1 MYTMKT
7 IKGKTAILFI
17 NVSLLL
23 FTSIINSTLA
33 YDKFN
38 PEKFRFER
46 ISTRNGLSSNN
57 VFSIM
62 QDRKGFLW
70 ISTGNGLN
78 RFDGYSSKVFKSIPD
93 DSTSLSDNRI
103 LVSFEDKNGYIW
115 IGTMQGGL
123 NKYDKYTQKIK
134 RYPFNINDDNTLKGE
149 RVFSI
154 YQDSKD
160 LLWIGT
166 SSGLF
171 LYIKEKDIFQNK
183 NSFCFGDKKAYTVRF
198 IKEDFSGNLWI
209 GTSNGLYI
217 IDASRNKVTSLNTSN
232 SQLNN
237 NFINGITF
245 DKNNNAYIAT
255 EKGVNI
261 YNLKTKKFTYLLAH
275 TDLNSISSNIIN
287 CILYDQLGYLW
298 IGTNLGLDLYDPNTN
313 SIIHFKH
320 NPQNSYSISFDFITH
335 LFEDN
340 AGNIWIST
348 FSGGINKYIKTQP
361 NISIFSSSILNTSS
375 NMITSLTEI
384 NSNLLLLG
392 TYEGLGILNLNNQ
405 QFTPFF
411 KNNEIRKSPISSCI
425 VSLAKESQNIFWFG
439 TLSKGLVRFNLKTK
453 EMINYTPDTEPSI
466 NDINVNVLTFDKN
479 NTLWIGT
486 ISGGIARYDKAKN
499 IFIKYQHNPNDSTS
513 LSNNRIKTI
522 FVDSRNNIW
531 IGTEKGLN
539 IYDRDKNCF
548 KRIKYSL
555 KDPYS
560 LNDDHITGITE
571 DKDGNIWVGTFSGGI
586 NKYEINTNKFIH
598 YAEKYVPFSYQIKS
612 LLVDDENNLWF
623 STNNGLFRY
632 NIKNDLLSVFDEG
645 DGLKSTDFTESVRLK
660 MSTGSLIFGSHK
672 FFIIINPKNL
682 FKKEKNYEV
691 VITDFKIFGKSIITQ
706 SDISEVH
713 EINLSYKENYFT
725 IEFASLDLRNSNK
738 INYSYKMEGFDNNWI
753 DCGKRR
759 YASFMNLKG
768 KTYLFKIRASR
779 NDGLWYESS
788 FPLKIT
794 IDSPPWERWYA
805 YVFYVVFIISIMS
818 IIIKVRTRIQSQKI
832 EFLQEKQ
839 KLLAE
844 AKQTL
849 TNLIRRFTQLQEEE
863 RSYISREL
871 HDGINQTIASIKL
884 GVDKLLLDKNTPKSL
899 IPDLEFLQNYLKEII
914 QEIRNISQNLRPSI
928 LDDFGISSAIKN
940 LCDDFMNKT
949 GINVIFNSFNLDKR
963 LGYEIESNLY
973 RIFQEVLN
981 NIRKHSE
988 ATEVIISM
996 QKDNNMYVIKIKDNG
1011 KGFDT
1016 KNIFTAEFANEH
1028 FGLNNIKKRAELIG
1042 AELDIISAPGLGT
1055 DIIIKIPF

>member
-1 MYTMKT
+1 
-7 IKGKTAILFI
+7 
-17 NVSLLL
+17 
-23 FTSIINSTLA
+23 
-33 YDKFN
+33 
-38 PEKFRFER
+38 
-46 ISTRNGLSSNN
+46 
-57 VFSIM
+57 
-62 QDRKGFLW
+62 
-70 ISTGNGLN
+70 
-78 RFDGYSSKVFKSIPD
+78 
-93 DSTSLSDNRI
+93 
-103 LVSFEDKNGYIW
+103 
-115 IGTMQGGL
+115 
-123 NKYDKYTQKIK
+123 
-134 RYPFNINDDNTLKGE
+134 
-149 RVFSI
+149 
-154 YQDSKD
+154 
-160 LLWIGT
+160 
-166 SSGLF
+166 
-171 LYIKEKDIFQNK
+171 
-183 NSFCFGDKKAYTVRF
+183 
-198 IKEDFSGNLWI
+198 
-209 GTSNGLYI
+209 
-217 IDASRNKVTSLNTSN
+217 
-232 SQLNN
+232 
-237 NFINGITF
+237 
-245 DKNNNAYIAT
+245 
-255 EKGVNI
+255 
-261 YNLKTKKFTYLLAH
+261 
-275 TDLNSISSNIIN
+275 
-287 CILYDQLGYLW
+287 
-298 IGTNLGLDLYDPNTN
+298 
-313 SIIHFKH
+313 
-320 NPQNSYSISFDFITH
+320 
-335 LFEDN
+335 
-340 AGNIWIST
+340 
-348 FSGGINKYIKTQP
+348 
-361 NISIFSSSILNTSS
+361 
-375 NMITSLTEI
+375 MITSLTEI